1 MTAYTEDNL
10 VQKTTAEYLV
20 NSLDWNESVYA
31 MQEVFGAAGTLG
43 RTDEGEVL
51 LVRYLRSAL
60 ERLNPGLPAGVY
72 GDAIRILSDTSV
84 SESLGAINREKYK
97 LLLDGIPV
105 RYTAADGTKKKVFL
119 RVFDFANPAANH
131 FLCVRE
137 LWLRGS
143 LGRRRR
149 ADVVGFVNGVPL
161 VFMELKNVTKD
172 IFIAYRDNF
181 CDYRKVVPQIFH
193 FNAFVIL
200 ANGIDAKIGTHSAK
214 FKFFHAWKRLSEDEP
229 GAVDMETLL
238 KGTCSKANLLDLFEN
253 FIVYDESAGSVA
265 KILARNHQYLGVN
278 RAVESVR
285 NRRGTDGKL
294 GVFWHTQG
302 SGKSYSMVYFT
313 RKIHRKLGGNF
324 TFLVLTD
331 RDELDT
337 QIYKTFVGCGVVDND
352 KDECRAASGSH
363 LKSLLGQHKSHVFSL
378 IQKFNEDVRP
388 GEAYT
393 LRDDVIVIS
402 DEAHRSQYGLL
413 ALNMRNALPNAGY
426 IGFTGTPLFKGDEL
440 TKQVFGDYISTYD
453 FQRAVDDGATVPLY
467 YDARGEKLNVATQDI
482 NEKISEKLA
491 EFEAEDVDVV
501 EKLES
506 ELKRDY
512 HIITAAKRLD
522 HIARDFVRHYA
533 ASWEN
538 GKAMF
543 VCIDKLTCVKMYNLI
558 VKYWKEETASVEAKL
573 YSAEDEQDEAYLRR
587 RLAWMKETIAAV
599 VVSEEQNEDE
609 KFARWGLDI
618 LPHREVMKEGFDM
631 RRETLDAQKMGHE
644 TRDDRNVS
652 SLSSRP
658 LVSCLTSHAQ
668 PCTPRPARLS
678 VDEAF
683 KTEGHPFRIA
693 IVCAMWLTGF
703 DVPSLGTL
711 YLDKP
716 LKAHTLMQ
724 AIARANRVDEGK
736 NNGLI
741 VDYCG
746 ILKNLRQALAT
757 FATSSGGGASSQ
769 GGSDPVK
776 PEENLLDELDEA
788 IGLVREWLEDKGAP
802 LAAIVE
808 DEGFAKNAAIN
819 AAKEAANENDETR
832 KRFEVLC
839 RTVFSKF
846 KACIMFAG
854 VNRYRAEYAA
864 ISIIYMSLQQ
874 GKEDS
879 DISGIMRELQAIVD
893 EAIVPRESV
902 GEGHEPYDIS
912 RIDFERLRQEF
923 AVSRSKRT
931 AVQSIKATVE
941 KKLAAMLARNPFRA
955 DFQRRYEEIV
965 AAYNSEKDRQ
975 TIEQTF
981 EALLKFIEELSGEE
995 ERAVRE
1001 GLDEESLAIYDL
1013 LKKPALSKAETGK
1026 VKAVAKSLLDKLKA
1040 GKLSVDHW
1048 REKQTTRDGVR
1059 KTIFDFLF
1067 SETTGLPSAYSEGEI
1082 GERTDA
1088 VYRHVYEVYPIVPSP
1103 YYGRRSA

>member
-1 MTAYTEDNL
+1 MNKYTEDNL

-20 NSLDWNESVYA
+20 NSLGWNESVYA

-51 LVRYLRSAL
+51 LVRYLRPAL
-60 ERLNPGLPAGVY
+60 EKLNPGLPVAAY
-72 GDAIRILSDTSV
+72 DDAVRILADTSV
-84 SESLGAINREKYK
+84 SMGLDAINREKYK
-97 LLLDGIPV
+97 LILDGIPV
-105 RYTAADGTKKKVFL
+105 RYTAADGTKKKAAL
-119 RVFDFANPAANH
+119 RVFDFDTPTNNH

-172 IFIAYRDNF
+172 ISIAYRDNF

-253 FIVYDESAGSVA
+253 FIVYDESAGAVA
-265 KILARNHQYLGVN
+265 KILARNHQFLGVN
-278 RAVESVR
+278 RAVEAVR
-285 NRRGTDGKL
+285 SRKGTDGKL

-313 RKIHRKLGGNF
+313 RKVHRKLGGNF
-324 TFLVLTD
+324 TFLILTD

-337 QIYKTFVGCGVVDND
+337 QIYKTFAGCGVVDND
-352 KDECRAASGSH
+352 KDECRAASGAH
-363 LKSLLGQHKSHVFSL
+363 LKALLGQHKSHVFSL
-378 IQKFNEDVRP
+378 IQKFNEEVRP

-393 LRDDVIVIS
+393 TRDDVIVIS
-402 DEAHRSQYGLL
+402 DEAHRTQYGLL

-440 TKQVFGDYISTYD
+440 TKQVFGDYVSRYD

-482 NEKISEKLA
+482 NEKIAEKLA
-491 EFEAEDVDVV
+491 AYEAENVDVT

-512 HIITAAKRLD
+512 HVITAEKRLD
-522 HIARDFVRHYA
+522 QIARDFVRHYS

-543 VCIDKLTCVKMYNLI
+543 VCIDKITCVKMYDLI
-558 VKYWKEETASVEAKL
+558 SKYWDEETKALEAKL
-573 YSAEDEQDEAYLRR
+573 YVAEDEQEEQFLRR
-587 RLAWMKETIAAV
+587 QVAWMKETVKAV
-599 VVSEEQNEDE
+599 IVSEEQNEDE

-618 LPHREVMKEGFDM
+618 LPHRKVMKEGMSLPEAFKSKLEYVGRD
-631 RRETLDAQKMGHE
+631 RMG
-644 TRDDRNVS
+644 
-652 SLSSRP
+652 
-658 LVSCLTSHAQ
+658 
-668 PCTPRPARLS
+668 

-683 KTEGHPFRIA
+683 KAEEHPFRIA

-724 AIARANRVDEGK
+724 AIARANRVNEGK

-757 FATSSGGGASSQ
+757 FAGGQGGAR
-769 GGSDPVK
+769 GGADDPEPVK
-776 PEENLLDELDEA
+776 PEEDLLAELAEA
-788 IGLVREWLEDKGAP
+788 IGLVREWLEAHGAS
-802 LAAIVE
+802 LTAIME
-808 DEGFAKNAAIN
+808 SDGFAKNAAIN

-839 RTVFSKF
+839 RACFTKF
-846 KACIMFAG
+846 KACITFAG
-854 VNRYRAEYAA
+854 VNHYRGEYAA
-864 ISIIYMSLQQ
+864 IRVIYMSLQQ
-874 GKEDS
+874 GKDDA
-879 DISGIMRELQAIVD
+879 DISDIMRELQSIVD
-893 EAIVPRESV
+893 EAIVPRDVV
-902 GEGHEPYDIS
+902 GEDRPPYDIS

-923 AVSRSKRT
+923 ATSKSKRT
-931 AVQSIKATVE
+931 AVQSMKATVE
-941 KKLAAMLARNPFRA
+941 AKLAALLARNPLRT

-981 EALLKFIEELSGEE
+981 EALLKFIAEMSEEE

-1001 GLDEESLAIYDL
+1001 GLDEETLAIYDL
-1013 LKKPALSKAETGK
+1013 LKKPALSKSDAKK
-1026 VKAVAKSLLDKLKA
+1026 VKAVAKGLLMALKAEKLKI
-1040 GKLSVDHW
+1040 DHW
-1048 REKQTTRDGVR
+1048 RDKESTRDSVR
-1059 KTIFDFLF
+1059 RQIYDFLF
-1067 SETTGLPSAYSEGEI
+1067 ADATGLPGAYSESEI
-1082 GERTDA
+1082 NARTEA
-1088 VYRHVYEVYPIVPSP
+1088 VYRHVYEVYPVVPSP